1 MVFINSTSVFT
12 FSVGAHLNPV
22 MSLAL
27 LVTRKISPMKAL
39 LYVTSQGGGAIA
51 GAALLYGYITK
62 I

>member
-1 MVFINSTSVFT
+1 MSLLIKILFPFYLA
-12 FSVGAHLNPV
+12 GAHLNPV

-51 GAALLYGYITK
+51 GAALLYG
-62 I
+62 

>member
-1 MVFINSTSVFT
+1 MFVSVVFIKSTSGF
-12 FSVGAHLNPV
+12 FSGAHLNPV

-51 GAALLYGYITK
+51 GAALLYG
-62 I
+62 